1 MRRDFLGEG
10 KNDTNKRMQQNNLV
24 SITNVIIN
32 NKKKATKYI
41 MFNQNVGHPF
51 QPINT

>member
-10 KNDTNKRMQQNNLV
+10 KNDTNNRMQQNNLV
-24 SITNVIIN
+24 STTNVII
-32 NKKKATKYI
+32 NKKKATKFT

-51 QPINT
+51 QPTNT